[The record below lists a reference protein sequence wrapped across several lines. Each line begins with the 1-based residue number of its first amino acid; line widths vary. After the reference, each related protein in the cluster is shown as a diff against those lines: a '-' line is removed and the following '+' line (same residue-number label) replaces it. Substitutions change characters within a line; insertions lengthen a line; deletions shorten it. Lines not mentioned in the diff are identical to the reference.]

1 MKYKIQQVILQGKHG
16 GEVAG
21 WVSPRLS
28 EEEETAIRERL
39 IQRRFEHLDEYLA
52 RIDEHLRELAELGAL
67 DTDTVNAIQEARAA
81 VMRLYPTKPA

>member
-1 MKYKIQQVILQGKHG
+1 MEHKTQQAILQGKHG

-28 EEEETAIRERL
+28 EDEEAAIRERL

-67 DTDTVNAIQEARAA
+67 DADTLNAIQEARAA